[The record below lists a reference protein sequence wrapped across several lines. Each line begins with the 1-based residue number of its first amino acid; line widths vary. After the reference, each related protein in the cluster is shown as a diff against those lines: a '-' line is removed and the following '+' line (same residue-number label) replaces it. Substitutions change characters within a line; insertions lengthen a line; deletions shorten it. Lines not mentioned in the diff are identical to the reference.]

1 MVIKLYV
8 EGGGNAA
15 SLKAECRKG
24 FNTFLGKAG
33 LKDRMPRIVA
43 CGSRADAYDSF
54 QTAIRNGEAAMLL
67 VDSEAP
73 VSAQSQPGDPST
85 RTDREHWLPWLH
97 LRHRQGDGW
106 EKPNGSTDLQCHL
119 MVQCMEAW
127 LVADPD
133 TLQTYFGQGFQRTAL
148 PNSANHL
155 ETLGTATLYRALGT
169 ASKNCKTKRAYNKGT
184 HSFALLALIDPNKVI
199 NASPWAKRFIEEIRK
214 QMGQQ

>member
-33 LKDRMPRIVA
+33 L
-43 CGSRADAYDSF
+43 
-54 QTAIRNGEAAMLL
+54 
-67 VDSEAP
+67 
-73 VSAQSQPGDPST
+73 
-85 RTDREHWLPWLH
+85 
-97 LRHRQGDGW
+97 
-106 EKPNGSTDLQCHL
+106 
-119 MVQCMEAW
+119 
-127 LVADPD
+127 VADPD
-133 TLQTYFGQGFQRTAL
+133 TLQAYFGQGFQRTAL

-155 ETLGTATLYRALGT
+155 ESLGTATLYRALGT

-214 QMGQQ
+214 QMGKQ